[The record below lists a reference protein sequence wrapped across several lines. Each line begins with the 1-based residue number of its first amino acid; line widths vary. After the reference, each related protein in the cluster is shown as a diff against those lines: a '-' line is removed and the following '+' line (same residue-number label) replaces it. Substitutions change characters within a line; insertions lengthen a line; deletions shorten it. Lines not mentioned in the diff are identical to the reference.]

1 MALIG
6 GEAHPVKG
14 LHRVLRHSASKEL
27 RGRQQ
32 ELSPGVALFSRLAVP
47 RSGLHRIGRSA
58 AAAGEHGAQAALGGG

>member
-6 GEAHPVKG
+6 GEAHPMKG
-14 LHRVLRHSASKEL
+14 LHRVLCYSASKEL